1 MGGPN
6 DSVSSNKS
14 ATSAGKK
21 NPPDEQKWHPGR
33 QLCYHW
39 KREHTFLADQVD
51 LKTIAFNTQFHL
63 EIEHCDMDRKEES
76 MSVRPSTK
84 GVCACCAALA
94 TGRPGLLIAARV
106 LRRRLLTLQAARG
119 IGVQQIQ
126 GDHREVHRAGGERI
140 EHDRGRGAH
149 VDS

>member
-106 LRRRLLTLQAARG
+106 LRWRLLTLQAAPSGPHLAALPIDELLR
-119 IGVQQIQ
+119 IIQ
-126 GDHREVHRAGGERI
+126 LAAVPMSAWLT
-140 EHDRGRGAH
+140 
-149 VDS
+149 